1 MYRLVAWGC
10 IAMAVVAALAYILM
24 GLGVLVPGNLDTSE
38 GGSMPYFIGVVYLIM
53 GVLIISKWRW
63 IKIASAAIVLVTII
77 GFYAMYTDQPDVMW
91 SAPGLITKIAQV
103 LMLAGLIY
111 LIVKSRTPKNADVK

>member
-10 IAMAVVAALAYILM
+10 ITMAVVAALTYILM
-24 GLGVLVPGNLDTSE
+24 GLGVLVPGNLETGE
-38 GGSMPYFIGVVYLIM
+38 GGFMPYLIGAAYLIM
-53 GVLIISKWRW
+53 GVLIVSKWRW
-63 IKIASAAIVLVTII
+63 IKIASAAIVLITII

-91 SAPGLITKIAQV
+91 SAPGIITKIAQL

-111 LIVKSRTPKNADVK
+111 LIVKSRAPKNADVK